1 MPYKKIRNADG
12 SYEVIN
18 SETGK
23 VHSAHTDENHA
34 DAQLRI
40 LRAYDAG
47 APVVPR
53 KRPVRA
59 KP

>member
-1 MPYKKIRNADG
+1 MPYQKIRHGDG
-12 SYEVIN
+12 SYSVVN
-18 SETGK
+18 RDNGK
-23 VHSAHTDENHA
+23 VHAEHTSEDKA

-47 APVVPR
+47 HPIVPR

-59 KP
+59 KR

>member
-1 MPYKKIRNADG
+1 MPYRKERHSDG
-12 SYEVIN
+12 SYSVVN
-18 SETGK
+18 ADSGK
-23 VHSAHTDENHA
+23 VHAAHTTEDKA

-47 APVVPR
+47 DPITPR

-59 KP
+59 K